1 MRGRFVCFGH
11 QRRMVVGNE
20 PFFTVPTVG
29 VRVAAAGG
37 LAIFGEGE
45 GVKTC
50 VQGGVAADLD
60 VALVN
65 AALWLVFQEVN
76 EVVFFLGGCQT
87 GGVGQ
92 GGQQDGVGIVV
103 GHDLGRFACSQ

>member
-1 MRGRFVCFGH
+1 
-11 QRRMVVGNE
+11 MVGDE
-20 PFFTVPTVG
+20 PFFAVPTVG
-29 VRVAAAGG
+29 VRITTAGS
-37 LAIFGEGE
+37 LTVLGEGE

-76 EVVFFLGGCQT
+76 EVVFFLGSSQT

-92 GGQQDGVGIVV
+92 GGQ
-103 GHDLGRFACSQ
+103 